1 MQHLAV
7 AASALPLPPLSSFP
21 PDVAFAKIYEGAMWR
36 TGDKRDQ
43 RIPLSGGGSTLEATN
58 VTCKVLLAAVRHVT
72 SKRRGPTRILDT
84 PCGDFTWM
92 GSCLRRIA
100 KELQPDGGS
109 IVYRGIDVVSSLVD
123 ELNARGGHLL
133 TGARDFNLGVPNVR
147 ILPFVQADA
156 SNLTQMVRF
165 TGRVDVILSKH
176 MLIHLPNAHV
186 ENVLH
191 AWDSIGA
198 SLLVKDNTPNT
209 RKMNRN
215 TVMAGHHEVDV
226 HAGPFHVAPPLC
238 AQPDAGLC
246 AAQHKCNDRI
256 EILSLPLARMTPV
269 PDVATRL
276 ERMAAVPACDVW
288 AASKGF
294 S

>member
-100 KELQPDGGS
+100 EELQPDGGS
-109 IVYRGIDVVSSLVD
+109 IVYRGIDVVSSC
-123 ELNARGGHLL
+123 LL
-133 TGARDFNLGVPNVR
+133 YTSPSPRD
-147 ILPFVQADA
+147 
-156 SNLTQMVRF
+156 
-165 TGRVDVILSKH
+165 
-176 MLIHLPNAHV
+176 
-186 ENVLH
+186 
-191 AWDSIGA
+191 
-198 SLLVKDNTPNT
+198 
-209 RKMNRN
+209 
-215 TVMAGHHEVDV
+215 
-226 HAGPFHVAPPLC
+226 
-238 AQPDAGLC
+238 
-246 AAQHKCNDRI
+246 
-256 EILSLPLARMTPV
+256 
-269 PDVATRL
+269 
-276 ERMAAVPACDVW
+276 
-288 AASKGF
+288 
-294 S
+294 